1 MLKYFVAV
9 LLLLPVHALAND
21 TMAEMKTGGLT
32 FVRSPDVSME
42 EERLFISPE
51 KVTVKYVF
59 RNNSAIDVSGLVA
72 FPMPDIDGGVE
83 SNVAIDETSKDNFLG
98 FSVTQDGAAIAPN
111 LQQRA
116 LAAGIDVTDDL
127 RKAGV
132 PLLPLSDATAAAL
145 EKMPKQTIDE
155 FVARGIV
162 IYHSYDQGEGM
173 KDYITPMWTL
183 RSAYWWRTTFSAGK
197 LTEVEHAYKPSVGGT
212 VGVSFLDENDQP
224 AGERFEEY
232 RTRYCLDDN
241 FIRIA
246 QKSVKD
252 MRENRPYL
260 FENWISYILKTGG
273 NWDGTIKKFTLTID
287 KGEKTNFVS
296 FCGEN
301 VKKTGPTTFEMS
313 AQDFYPARDL
323 DILIL
328 KPSGQ

>member
-1 MLKYFVAV
+1 MLERQAHGAHAAEHQG
-9 LLLLPVHALAND
+9 PVVIALVDYGAGNLTSVRKALAALGASVWTPTVPGELARAHGIIVPGVGHFD
-21 TMAEMKTGGLT
+21 STRGLT
-32 FVRSPDVSME
+32 GDWR
-42 EERLFISPE
+42 
-51 KVTVKYVF
+51 
-59 RNNSAIDVSGLVA
+59 
-72 FPMPDIDGGVE
+72 
-83 SNVAIDETSKDNFLG
+83 
-98 FSVTQDGAAIAPN
+98 AAISATVADGTPLLGICVG
-111 LQQRA
+111 LQWRA

-132 PLLPLSDATAAAL
+132 PLLPLSDDTVAAL